1 MDRRQ
6 LEVLLAGLRTLR
18 KDLET
23 QEAQIAN
30 GLTVL
35 QGLEQEAKQ
44 CGNHAVPSA
53 IKLGQLGGLA
63 ECSYAA

>member
-6 LEVLLAGLRTLR
+6 LEVMLAGLRALR

-23 QEAQIAN
+23 QGAQIAN

-35 QGLEQEAKQ
+35 QGLEQEVK
-44 CGNHAVPSA
+44 
-53 IKLGQLGGLA
+53 K
-63 ECSYAA
+63 